1 MQGHFQKNLRRTVMR
16 YVNLSTIL
24 VYRLVSKKV
33 ISIYLGRDTE
43 LNENEFLPVS
53 NLTLCLLSASPDT
66 FVRQGMR
73 WNFNDQLPRNLF
85 ISPIAH
91 ITTRSAPGLRQVP
104 RPGLTGGGQAA
115 APARGGEAPEGG
127 LQVLLLR

>member
-1 MQGHFQKNLRRTVMR
+1 MR

-73 WNFNDQLPRNLF
+73 WNFNDQLPRHLF
-85 ISPIAH
+85 ISPTSFLA
-91 ITTRSAPGLRQVP
+91 LFQVSDRFP
-104 RPGLTGGGQAA
+104 DLDSLVAA
-115 APARGGEAPEGG
+115 K
-127 LQVLLLR
+127 LLLPHEAERLQRVDFRFYC